1 MYNEQDY
8 LRTGTGEAA
17 ANPVAAQN
25 AFINR
30 VYGWMC
36 AALALTGGVAWYV
49 AQRPDWMK
57 IIFQRGIFWMLII
70 ATFVLVIGLTAALNR
85 ISAGAATAAFIVY
98 AALEG
103 VLFSSIF
110 VVYSGTSIATTFFA
124 ASLTFGTTSLIGWLI
139 RTDLS
144 GLGRFLLF
152 ALFGFIIGS
161 VINIFW
167 ANNGFEVFLTYA
179 GIFIFA
185 GLAAYDTQKIKYMSM
200 NAGAMAREDG
210 QKLAVVGALMLYL
223 DFINLFLLLL
233 RIFGGRRS

>member
-8 LRTGTGEAA
+8 LRTGTGEDAVS
-17 ANPVAAQN
+17 PVAAQN

-36 AALALTGGVAWYV
+36 AALALTGGVAWFV
-49 AQRPDWMK
+49 AQRPDWQR
-57 IIFQRGIFWMLII
+57 IIFQRGIFIMLVI

-85 ISAGAATAAFIVY
+85 ISAGAATAAFVVY

-110 VVYSGTSIATTFFA
+110 AVYTESSIATTFFA
-124 ASLTFGTTSLIGWLI
+124 ASLTFGTTSLVGWLI

-152 ALFGFIIGS
+152 ALLGLIIGT

-167 ANNGFEVFLTYA
+167 ENSGFEMLLTYA

-185 GLAAYDTQKIKYMSM
+185 ALAAYDTQKIKYMSM

-210 QKLAVVGALMLYL
+210 KKLAVVGALMLYL
-223 DFINLFLLLL
+223 DFINLFLYLL
-233 RIFGGRRS
+233 RIFGGRRN